1 MQDLVTPPS
10 NPPAGSVAL
19 PAISPLSRVSIQGMR
34 KLVHLTSVHDALDVR
49 IFHKECKSLAQGGQY
64 EVVVVA
70 PDERTG
76 VIDGVTLR
84 SVSPVQG
91 RAARATLGIFR
102 VFREARRQRA
112 DVYHFHDP
120 ELVLVGLLLQAF
132 GSKVIYDIHEDYSQ
146 VIHHKPYIPR
156 LVRRPLAWISTQVEN
171 FAARR
176 FSALVAAT
184 PAIGARF
191 EKLNRNTVVIHNFPD
206 LKEMTDCPDTA
217 RANADFAYVGLIG
230 RQRGMAEVVEALGLL
245 PGELNATLKLA
256 GWYSPPEF
264 RNDMVNLA
272 GWKRVEDLGLLQRP
286 AVREL
291 LSKAT
296 AGVVLCYPRPELADA
311 LPTKLFE
318 YMAMGI
324 PVIASD
330 FPLMRQIVLRN
341 ECGLLVDPQDP
352 RAIADAMEFL
362 IRHPEEAAKMGE
374 RGRQAAHHQYNW
386 QHEEK
391 ILLQLYSTL

>member
-1 MQDLVTPPS
+1 MP
-10 NPPAGSVAL
+10 L
-19 PAISPLSRVSIQGMR
+19 PKVFPQTMR
-34 KLVHLTSVHDALDVR
+34 KIVHLTSVHDALDVR
-49 IFHKECKSLAQGGQY
+49 IFHKECKSLAKSRQH
-64 EVVVVA
+64 EVIVVA

-84 SVSPVQG
+84 NVPPVQG
-91 RAARATLGIFR
+91 RLARATVGIFR

-112 DVYHFHDP
+112 DIYHFHDP
-120 ELVLVGLLLQAF
+120 ELVLVGLVLQAL
-132 GSKVIYDIHEDYSQ
+132 GSKVIYDIHEDYSK

-156 LVRRPLAWISTQVEN
+156 LIRQPLAWVATQVEN
-171 FAARR
+171 LAARR

-184 PAIGARF
+184 PTIGRRF
-191 EKLNRNTVVIHNFPD
+191 EKLNGNTVVIHNFPD
-206 LKEMTDCPDTA
+206 LKEMTDCPDTQ
-217 RANADFAYVGLIG
+217 RAQADFAYIGLIG
-230 RQRGMAEVVEALGLL
+230 RQRGMVEVVEALGLL
-245 PGELNATLKLA
+245 PAELKAKLKLA

-264 RNDMVNLA
+264 RNELVNLP
-272 GWKRVEDLGLLQRP
+272 GWKCVEDVGLLQRP

-291 LSKAT
+291 LSKVT

-318 YMAMGI
+318 YMAMGV

-330 FPLMRQIVLRN
+330 FPLMRQIVLQN
-341 ECGLLVDPQDP
+341 ECGLLVDPQSP

-362 IRHPEEAAKMGE
+362 IRHPEEAEKMGE
-374 RGRQAAHHQYNW
+374 RGRRAAHEQYNW

-391 ILLQLYSTL
+391 ELLHLYSTL